1 MTGEAEVRDL
11 VVVGSGPAGY
21 TAALYAGRADLN
33 PLVVEG
39 VAAGGALMQTT
50 AVENFPGFVDGVYG
64 SELMEAMRKQAARF
78 GADYVT
84 DDATAVEL
92 TGPVKTVTV
101 GETAYRTRAV
111 ILATG
116 SKYRSLGLSNERR
129 LLGHGVSACATCDG
143 FFFRGLDVAVV
154 GGGDSAMEE
163 AIFLTRFA
171 SSVTVVHR
179 RGELRASQVMQ
190 QRAFANE
197 RIRFVWHSVV
207 EDILGEQSVT
217 GVVLRDVRTST
228 RSTLPVAGVFIAIG
242 HDPSSKLFTGQVD
255 LAPSGHVAVEYPST
269 RTSQP
274 GVFAC
279 GDLVDHVYQQAITAA
294 GTGAA
299 AALDAQRWLAKQA
312 AG

>member
-84 DDATAVEL
+84 DDATAVDL

-154 GGGDSAMEE
+154 GA
-163 AIFLTRFA
+163 ATRRW
-171 SSVTVVHR
+171 R
-179 RGELRASQVMQ
+179 R
-190 QRAFANE
+190 
-197 RIRFVWHSVV
+197 
-207 EDILGEQSVT
+207 
-217 GVVLRDVRTST
+217 
-228 RSTLPVAGVFIAIG
+228 
-242 HDPSSKLFTGQVD
+242 PSS
-255 LAPSGHVAVEYPST
+255 
-269 RTSQP
+269 
-274 GVFAC
+274 
-279 GDLVDHVYQQAITAA
+279 
-294 GTGAA
+294 
-299 AALDAQRWLAKQA
+299 
-312 AG
+312 